1 LRIKIDCILITSKV
15 IKMSESIIFIENS
28 RFVRITTIADG
39 NCLVHSFLRASYK
52 DYVDNENQNTRKVM
66 AIRFRHMMADYIIQP
81 EEEYETEESVVRM
94 IKKEYNLDKPR
105 NFISFLESM
114 YDFKID
120 EKYNYPKDKDYV
132 KELYNEA
139 EKVVDCRIKLLQEEL
154 ESKLGNNLY
163 LPNKF
168 NKGVLEA
175 VLNNEPIPEGLYE
188 NIPYNARLFTYCKG
202 GNIIKIAYE
211 HNKLDDIVFLR
222 DIPNFFRSNQ
232 FIGDGDVLSLIP
244 DIIQINFIIIDTN
257 KKELISIY
265 ETDKSDRYIF
275 INNINNIH
283 YEAVGVLDD
292 ENRIITIHSKTEE
305 MIDQILKTR
314 SINFI

>member
-1 LRIKIDCILITSKV
+1 
-15 IKMSESIIFIENS
+15 MNESIIFIENS
-28 RFVRITTIADG
+28 KFVRITTIPDG
-39 NCLVHSFLRASYK
+39 NCLVHSFLRASHK
-52 DYVDNENQNTRKVM
+52 DYADNENLNTRMVM
-66 AIRFRHMMADYIIQP
+66 AIRFRHIMADYILKP
-81 EEEYETEESVVRM
+81 EESYETEESVVKM
-94 IKKEYNLDKPR
+94 IKEEYKLDNQR

-120 EKYNYPKDKDYV
+120 KKYSYPKDKQDKEYYGEYV
-132 KELYNEA
+132 SIDDKDSTTELYNEA
-139 EKVVDCRIKLLQEEL
+139 EKVIDCRIKLLQEEL

-188 NIPYNARLFTYCKG
+188 NIPYNSRLFTYCKG

-244 DIIQINFIIIDTN
+244 DIIQINFIIIDIY

-265 ETDKSDRYIF
+265 ETNKSDRYIF

-283 YEAVGVLDD
+283 YEAVGVLDE
-292 ENRIITIHSKTEE
+292 ENRIITIHSKSNG